1 MINAK
6 ELKSQLEN
14 AIDEINGMYDCGDA
28 NIGWLLVNVED
39 LPTLQ
44 KIAKAIKDHQTEMI
58 EMGDTGNDK
67 AVTGADFDF
76 LITDEMA
83 GNNPVKDLYVIE
95 ETYESSAHVLVEATS
110 EKEAKQKYENG
121 DTYEQISAEGDSVLT
136 SSKVLGLAVNH
147 APHHYK
153 DYVKSKNK
161 DDK

>member
-1 MINAK
+1 M
-6 ELKSQLEN
+6 
-14 AIDEINGMYDCGDA
+14 
-28 NIGWLLVNVED
+28 
-39 LPTLQ
+39 T
-44 KIAKAIKDHQTEMI
+44 
-58 EMGDTGNDK
+58 
-67 AVTGADFDF
+67 DFDF

-95 ETYESSAHVLVEATS
+95 ETYESSALVLVEATS

-121 DTYEQISAEGDSVLT
+121 DTYEQVSAEGDSVLT

>member
-1 MINAK
+1 MTKI
-6 ELKSQLEN
+6 EIEN
-14 AIDEINGMYDCGDA
+14 VKYITR
-28 NIGWLLVNVED
+28 VED

-44 KIAKAIKDHQTEMI
+44 NIAIAIKDHQTEMI

-121 DTYEQISAEGDSVLT
+121 DTYDQVSAEGDSVLT

-147 APHHYK
+147 APYHYK

>member
-6 ELKSQLEN
+6 ELKSHLEN
-14 AIDEINGMYDCGDA
+14 AIDEINGMYDWGDA

-44 KIAKAIKDHQTEMI
+44 KIAKAVKDQQVEMI

-110 EKEAKQKYENG
+110 EKEAKQKY
-121 DTYEQISAEGDSVLT
+121 VL
-136 SSKVLGLAVNH
+136 
-147 APHHYK
+147 
-153 DYVKSKNK
+153 
-161 DDK
+161 